1 MIVLPRIFRIF
12 VALVVML
19 LLPELVSGAEVC
31 VVVSCGAE
39 LTADSADAADAADA
53 DQVISVSTP
62 ALFAAPSTP
71 IASNITPLVRTLTHA
86 ERTSAH
92 KVEHSRVVGAIDSA
106 TAAARYGL
114 YNHKILFVSLSR
126 LHYLNRLMR
135 LII

>member
-1 MIVLPRIFRIF
+1 MIVLPRILRIF

-19 LLPELVSGAEVC
+19 LLPELVSGAEVR

-39 LTADSADAADAADA
+39 LTADSADAADA

-92 KVEHSRVVGAIDSA
+92 KVEHSKVVGAIDSA
-106 TAAARYGL
+106 TAAAHYGL

>member
-1 MIVLPRIFRIF
+1 MIVLPRILRIF

-39 LTADSADAADAADA
+39 LTADSADAADA

>member
-1 MIVLPRIFRIF
+1 MIVLPRILRIF

-39 LTADSADAADAADA
+39 LTADSADAADA

-92 KVEHSRVVGAIDSA
+92 KVEHSKVVGAIDSA

>member
-1 MIVLPRIFRIF
+1 MIVLPRILRIF

-39 LTADSADAADAADA
+39 LTADSADATDA

-62 ALFAAPSTP
+62 ALYAAPSTP

-86 ERTSAH
+86 ERTSVH
-92 KVEHSRVVGAIDSA
+92 KVEHSKVVGAIDSA

>member
-1 MIVLPRIFRIF
+1 MIVLPRILRIF

-19 LLPELVSGAEVC
+19 LLPELVSGTEVC

-39 LTADSADAADAADA
+39 LTADSADAADA
-53 DQVISVSTP
+53 DQVISLSTP

-92 KVEHSRVVGAIDSA
+92 KVEHSKVVGAIDSA

>member
-1 MIVLPRIFRIF
+1 MIVLPRILRIF

-39 LTADSADAADAADA
+39 LTADSADTADA

-92 KVEHSRVVGAIDSA
+92 KVEHSKVVGAIDSA

>member
-1 MIVLPRIFRIF
+1 MIVLPRILRIF

-39 LTADSADAADAADA
+39 LTADSADAADA
-53 DQVISVSTP
+53 DQVISVSAP

-92 KVEHSRVVGAIDSA
+92 KVEHSKVVGAIDSA

>member
-1 MIVLPRIFRIF
+1 MIVLPRILRIF

-19 LLPELVSGAEVC
+19 LLPELVSGSEVC

-39 LTADSADAADAADA
+39 LTADSADAADA

-92 KVEHSRVVGAIDSA
+92 KVEHSKVVGAIDSA

>member
-1 MIVLPRIFRIF
+1 MIVLPRILRIF

-19 LLPELVSGAEVC
+19 LLPELVSGTEVC

-39 LTADSADAADAADA
+39 LTADSADAADA
-53 DQVISVSTP
+53 DQVISLSTP

-71 IASNITPLVRTLTHA
+71 ISSNITPLVRTLTHA

-92 KVEHSRVVGAIDSA
+92 KVEHSKVVGAIDSA

>member
-1 MIVLPRIFRIF
+1 MIVLPRILRIF

-19 LLPELVSGAEVC
+19 LLPELVSGVEVC
-31 VVVSCGAE
+31 VVVSGGAE
-39 LTADSADAADAADA
+39 LTADSADAADA

-71 IASNITPLVRTLTHA
+71 IASNVTPLVRTLTHA

-92 KVEHSRVVGAIDSA
+92 KVEHSKVVGAIDSA

>member
-1 MIVLPRIFRIF
+1 MIVLPRILRIF

-19 LLPELVSGAEVC
+19 LLPELVSGTEVC

-39 LTADSADAADAADA
+39 LTADSADAADA

-71 IASNITPLVRTLTHA
+71 IASNITPLVRTLTHV

-92 KVEHSRVVGAIDSA
+92 KVEHSKVVGAIDSA

>member
-19 LLPELVSGAEVC
+19 LLPELVSGTEVC

-39 LTADSADAADAADA
+39 LTADSADAADA

-62 ALFAAPSTP
+62 ALFAAPTTP

-86 ERTSAH
+86 ERTTAH
-92 KVEHSRVVGAIDSA
+92 KVEHSKVVGAIDSA